1 MTAVQRLRVSFS
13 RGEAA
18 KYVSHLDLARLWE
31 RALRR
36 ARLPVAYSAGFTP
49 HARLAFA
56 APLAVGITASAE
68 LVDVYL
74 SELVPPARALAAL
87 AEQLPPGLAIG
98 DVAEV
103 DLVEPA
109 LQAGVRAADYVL
121 TFAEEVPELAA
132 AVANLLANEEAPV
145 ERRRE
150 GKVVKTFDLRP
161 FVLALA
167 VLPAEGPARL
177 AARLRLDT
185 AGGARP
191 DELLAALG
199 LPEKPVRVHRAG
211 LVLAEAREESGL

>member
-74 SELVPPARALAAL
+74 SELVPPR
-87 AEQLPPGLAIG
+87 
-98 DVAEV
+98 
-103 DLVEPA
+103 
-109 LQAGVRAADYVL
+109 
-121 TFAEEVPELAA
+121 
-132 AVANLLANEEAPV
+132 
-145 ERRRE
+145 
-150 GKVVKTFDLRP
+150 
-161 FVLALA
+161 
-167 VLPAEGPARL
+167 
-177 AARLRLDT
+177 
-185 AGGARP
+185 
-191 DELLAALG
+191 
-199 LPEKPVRVHRAG
+199 
-211 LVLAEAREESGL
+211 